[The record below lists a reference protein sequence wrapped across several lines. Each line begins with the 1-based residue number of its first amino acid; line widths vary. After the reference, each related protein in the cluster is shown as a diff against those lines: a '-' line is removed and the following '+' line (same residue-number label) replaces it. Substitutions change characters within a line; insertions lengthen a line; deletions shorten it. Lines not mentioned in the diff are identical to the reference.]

1 MRKFK
6 PSQEHHH
13 QHNDS
18 YNDNSL
24 MQQHISKSKSPMKRN
39 LQSSLLNP
47 KKRVIEF
54 TNQWNQLLDDKFVEK
69 SSNFNQHYSKVIQST
84 LLNNSSQFPQMGS
97 NSTTPA
103 ATQSQVIHRQ
113 NYGVSRAEALDKFY
127 HSAIGLGGEQVKPD
141 RRNIIKLG
149 QKGKEILI
157 SQNHDNSK
165 DNEDYN
171 NAIAHQNRDDELAIS
186 EMKLVKDIT
195 PAYEQIQI
203 KPHKP
208 SQKSPNTNKQTLI
221 NNDLNPYLQKQ
232 PVYLY
237 SNNSKQIFLVSQDGI
252 GQYNYPSINQNKQFK
267 IKSNRSHSTAQSHQQ
282 RSLRSNQKAQ
292 QQFRMQEQNNA
303 SSISQTRHSSNF
315 RNNKKLRNIQSNVNQ
330 TSPYNG
336 NYIEGEEEA
345 VNQSINVIVKDN
357 SYSNL
362 QKESPLR
369 DADLDQNE
377 VNMNQTASDIYG
389 LDQTAANNQSHLL
402 NKSHNILEEMNE
414 QERQQLIKEI
424 QDLNYFTQ
432 KNESYIATHKLS
444 KRELFGRNQF
454 IQGGNFKRDANNSS
468 NRNRSMQ
475 RPYSSNVYQSSNSNN
490 SNYQTQNTGFQIT
503 KGQQQQYQ
511 QRHDQSSK
519 QMLNR
524 SQSRGLTPDFNHT
537 KSENFKST
545 ANLATKNLNT
555 TKQSIVHHPINN
567 DFTNSFLSR
576 NMSSLK
582 SQNTKSSIN
591 DKVSSSQSKVRKSQ
605 KSIVTNIKVVD
616 EYYKNINND
625 EEIESIKFMNEFKRL
640 FDTLEKLWKANPN
653 LIPQQEQDFVLFFLN
668 QQLFQN
674 QSQNSGL
681 NSTSSEYIFTGSYSK
696 SSIQQY
702 LNKLVVDYDTR
713 PLILLRVSQYIQK
726 TQKYIQNHNK
736 LQSLIA
742 ERESAINRLKNMAQS
757 NNLNEF
763 CQKDRGPQML
773 VSIRDL
779 SLKIISTHFVLLALL
794 REDNINKQPLLYEH
808 DTNVKRC
815 YLCKLK
821 YNDNFELSNTS
832 QLFIK
837 LLIFIEDFLSLQP
850 KENDLVKHEIQQ
862 KLARD
867 EKYFTLSE
875 IAQFERICK
884 SFKVKESSKTY
895 NSIQNMLTL
904 LKEHDCGNQQV
915 IIKDLCFKNSKNV
928 STNKHRQIKQIKLGE
943 YQGFFKFIWNLVDDA
958 NYHELKR
965 EDNNKMSAPIFI
977 IKDQLNQQACRENF
991 QSRAQNAL
999 SQLRNLQEQEE
1010 NSSFNNQELNLDIN
1024 DRDSSSKFISI
1035 NDMKQDATFRKSIS
1049 LFLNNKEESQING
1062 NLEEKSKLHESITPT
1077 ITKPIQITYETLQDL
1092 QQDSHMPSENQQSF
1106 HNEILTQNP
1115 HHILINNNLAQ
1126 DLQENNLIQE
1136 LPQEDQ
1142 TERQNIEISHNLQ
1155 VKIHKTQRNSNQ
1167 QSQLNS
1173 QAQSQFNSQNPISQ
1187 SVTQL
1192 NFYNNQD
1199 LLIVQDS
1206 QKIHSLNHTPPRTNS
1221 TYRIRGGIQNQKVGI
1236 REQKGLQ
1243 DRGLRKNYTNN
1254 ILRPLKQMQPPKI
1267 QDFSDKRPNTQ
1278 QISKRASKEFR
1289 NNQIIQ
1295 ENKNPISAL
1304 ESEQAQEIEFFLKM
1318 KQVNK

>member
-1 MRKFK
+1 MIRGETCFYKIKNTCGRNKIDLIRVDNSDSILIEYIEYESGQIMQGSEYTHGKQGGAPAVDMPYRTETFVYDTERKVYQGRLFNTQGWHLWGSLIQNKESGLPQNTGTCANRYTYLVVTSLTDTTSQIFNQNKIKMRKFK
-6 PSQEHHH
+6 PSQEYYH

-18 YNDNSL
+18 FNDNSL
-24 MQQHISKSKSPMKRN
+24 LQQHISKSKSPMKRN

-54 TNQWNQLLDDKFVEK
+54 TNQRNQLLDDKFVEK

-84 LLNNSSQFPQMGS
+84 LLNNSCQFPQMSS

-103 ATQSQVIHRQ
+103 AAQSLVIHRS
-113 NYGVSRAEALDKFY
+113 NYGVSRAEASDKFY

-165 DNEDYN
+165 DNDDHN
-171 NAIAHQNRDDELAIS
+171 NATTHQNRDDEHVYLS
-186 EMKLVKDIT
+186 DVQQVKDIT
-195 PAYEQIQI
+195 PVYEQIQI

-208 SQKSPNTNKQTLI
+208 SKQSPNTNKQTLI

-237 SNNSKQIFLVSQDGI
+237 SNNSKA
-252 GQYNYPSINQNKQFK
+252 INQDLLEVIRK
-267 IKSNRSHSTAQSHQQ
+267 
-282 RSLRSNQKAQ
+282 
-292 QQFRMQEQNNA
+292 
-303 SSISQTRHSSNF
+303 HSSN
-315 RNNKKLRNIQSNVNQ
+315 LEQ
-330 TSPYNG
+330 G
-336 NYIEGEEEA
+336 DEEV

-369 DADLDQNE
+369 DVDLDQNE

-402 NKSHNILEEMNE
+402 NKSHNILGEMNE

-432 KNESYIATHKLS
+432 KNQSYKATYKLS

-454 IQGGNFKRDANNSS
+454 IQGGNFKRDANNIS
-468 NRNRSMQ
+468 NRNKSMQ
-475 RPYSSNVYQSSNSNN
+475 RPYSSNVYQSSISNN
-490 SNYQTQNTGFQIT
+490 GYYQTQNSGSQIP
-503 KGQQQQYQ
+503 KGQQYQYR
-511 QRHDQSSK
+511 QRHENGGRQV
-519 QMLNR
+519 LNR

-537 KSENFKST
+537 KSENYKST
-545 ANLATKNLNT
+545 ANLASKNLNT

-591 DKVSSSQSKVRKSQ
+591 DKVNSSQSKVRKSQ
-605 KSIVTNIKVVD
+605 KAIVTNINVVD

-625 EEIESIKFMNEFKRL
+625 EEIESIKFLNEFKRL
-640 FDTLEKLWKANPN
+640 FDTLEKLWKTNPN

-681 NSTSSEYIFTGSYSK
+681 NSTSSEYIFT
-696 SSIQQY
+696 
-702 LNKLVVDYDTR
+702 
-713 PLILLRVSQYIQK
+713 
-726 TQKYIQNHNK
+726 
-736 LQSLIA
+736 A

-779 SLKIISTHFVLLALL
+779 SLKIISTQFVLLALL

-999 SQLRNLQEQEE
+999 SQLRNLQE
-1010 NSSFNNQELNLDIN
+1010 
-1024 DRDSSSKFISI
+1024 DSSSKFISI